1 MSNEIK
7 VTREGYQRL
16 VEELKYLKEV
26 KRAEVVEAIAVAK
39 SFGDLSENSEYDE
52 AKAEQAKVEGRIRE
66 LDELV
71 KNVVII
77 SDDQI
82 QTDIVNVGSIVTVFN
97 ETRNTENVYSIVGA
111 TEADPLNGKISD
123 HSPIGAALIGHRAND
138 KVTVET
144 PGGSMQIVI
153 LGISK

>member
-1 MSNEIK
+1 M
-7 VTREGYQRL
+7 
-16 VEELKYLKEV
+16 
-26 KRAEVVEAIAVAK
+26 
-39 SFGDLSENSEYDE
+39 
-52 AKAEQAKVEGRIRE
+52 
-66 LDELV
+66 
-71 KNVVII
+71 II

-82 QTDIVNVGSIVTVFN
+82 QTDVVNVGSIVTVFN

>member
-1 MSNEIK
+1 MK
-7 VTREGYQRL
+7 VTREGYERL

-26 KRAEVVEAIAVAK
+26 KRVEVVEAIATAK

-52 AKAEQAKVEGRIRE
+52 AKTEQSKVEGRILE
-66 LDELV
+66 LEELLRT
-71 KNVVII
+71 VVII

-82 QTDIVNVGSIVTVFN
+82 KTDVINVGSVVTVYN
-97 ETRNTENVYSIVGA
+97 ETRKLETVYSIVGA

-123 HSPIGAALIGHRAND
+123 HSPIGAALVGKRVND
-138 KVTVET
+138 KVVAET
-144 PGGSMQIVI
+144 PGGSVHLTI